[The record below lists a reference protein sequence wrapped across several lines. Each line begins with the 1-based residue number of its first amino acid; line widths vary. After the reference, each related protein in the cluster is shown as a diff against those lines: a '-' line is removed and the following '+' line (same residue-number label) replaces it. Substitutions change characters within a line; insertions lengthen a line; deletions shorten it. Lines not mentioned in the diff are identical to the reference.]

1 MSVLASRLYAM
12 EVEKRRSEEASTRK
26 SLIGSG
32 DRSERIRTYNYPQ
45 GRVTDHRINLT
56 LYKLGAI
63 MDGDLDEILT
73 ALQNEH
79 RAELLEDGRYTD
91 ANVYLLNLADRNTS
105 VRP

>member
-1 MSVLASRLYAM
+1 
-12 EVEKRRSEEASTRK
+12 
-26 SLIGSG
+26 
-32 DRSERIRTYNYPQ
+32 
-45 GRVTDHRINLT
+45 
-56 LYKLGAI
+56 

-79 RAELLEDGRYTD
+79 RAELLEDGRYTA